1 MTYLKGIPVI
11 LVDKVEIGNDDFGHP
26 IHRDVEIEVQNVL
39 VAPTSSEDVINQ
51 MNLTGKKAEYTL
63 GIPKGDTN
71 KWENREVK
79 FFGRKWRTI
88 GIPQEG
94 IESMIPL
101 SWHRKV
107 MVEVYERYEISIDL
121 GWRVCLATFF
131 RNAGHFEGKRARD
144 CK

>member
-1 MTYLKGIPVI
+1 MGRIKGITVT
-11 LVDKVEIGNDDFGHP
+11 LIGKAKNGKDDFGHP
-26 IHRDVEIEVQNVL
+26 IYENKEIQVENVL
-39 VAPTSSEDVINQ
+39 VVPTSSEDVINQ
-51 MNLTGKKAEYTL
+51 MNLTGKKAVYTL

-101 SWHRKV
+101 SWNRKV
-107 MVEVYERYEISIDL
+107 MVEVYE
-121 GWRVCLATFF
+121 
-131 RNAGHFEGKRARD
+131 
-144 CK
+144 

>member
-11 LVDKVEIGNDDFGHP
+11 LVNKVEIGNDDFGHP
-26 IHRDVEIEVQNVL
+26 IHRDVEIEIQNVL

-51 MNLTGKKAEYTL
+51 MNLTGKKAVYTL

-71 KWENREVK
+71 KWENSEVK

-88 GIPQEG
+88 GLPQEG

-101 SWHRKV
+101 SWNRKV
-107 MVEVYERYEISIDL
+107 MVEVYE
-121 GWRVCLATFF
+121 
-131 RNAGHFEGKRARD
+131 
-144 CK
+144 

>member
-11 LVDKVEIGNDDFGHP
+11 LVDKVETGNDDFGHP
-26 IHRDVEIEVQNVL
+26 IYRDVEIEVQNVL

-79 FFGRKWRTI
+79 FFGQKWRTI
-88 GIPQEG
+88 GLPQEG

-101 SWHRKV
+101 SWNRKV
-107 MVEVYERYEISIDL
+107 MVEVYE
-121 GWRVCLATFF
+121 
-131 RNAGHFEGKRARD
+131 
-144 CK
+144 